1 MLCILLIVNTFK
13 NESKFVVDTA
23 RENHYIRI
31 HNNDQ
36 VVLIPKLDILKPN
49 HLKSAISISFFF
61 LLWFLKIRKNNN
73 NNSTFI
79 APFLPKNICK

>member
-1 MLCILLIVNTFK
+1 MLLLLIVNTFK
-13 NESKFVVDTA
+13 NELVVGTA

>member
-1 MLCILLIVNTFK
+1 MLCILLIVNTLV
-13 NESKFVVDTA
+13 SKVVVGTA

-49 HLKSAISISFFF
+49 HLKSAISIFFF
-61 LLWFLKIRKNNN
+61 FCG
-73 NNSTFI
+73 F
-79 APFLPKNICK
+79 